1 MPQLIISTVGTSLL
15 TNQINPKLHPNN
27 WQDRLNKSAN
37 YTVEE
42 MESDPDVKDILE
54 ILKKRVEDKLYNED
68 TEEDKIREISAELN
82 GIYGIYEYT
91 EKSQQDQHWL
101 ITTDT
106 AQGKI
111 AANLVQSF
119 LKLKFKG
126 MDVQVY
132 TPNNLSTKSTD
143 KFQDGIDNFLKWAD
157 ETLPGYKNNGYY
169 KIRFNL
175 VGGFKALQG
184 YLNTIGMFYA
194 DEIIYIFEG
203 NSELVKIPRLP
214 IELKKSVIRPVQFA
228 LMATEVGIW
237 VKRSELEGVEPAE
250 TLLFIV
256 DDEATL
262 TSWGRLTWN
271 NCKRDFLTAE
281 KLLEFPKIKYEKS
294 FEKDYQKNAT
304 DANKKL
310 YLHEVIAE
318 VSASMIKYNGDTTRF
333 DRRLNF
339 SRYEGKKKCE
349 GGISKNQI
357 DHFYI
362 KNTGRRVSCIL
373 DKGQLYLRHYGEHDY
388 VNDNP

>member
-15 TNQINPKLHPNN
+15 TNQIDPDIHPSS
-27 WQDRLNKSAN
+27 WLGRLNEAAN

-42 MESDPDVKDILE
+42 MEYYPDVQNILE
-54 ILKKRVEDKLYNED
+54 TLKQRVEDKLYDED
-68 TEEDKIREISAELN
+68 TEDDEIREISAELN
-82 GIYGIYEYT
+82 GIYGIYEHT

-106 AQGKI
+106 AQGEI
-111 AANLVQSF
+111 AANIVQKF
-119 LKLKFKG
+119 LESKG
-126 MDVQVY
+126 MAVQVY
-132 TPNNLSTKSTD
+132 DPDNLSTRSTE
-143 KFQDGIDNFLKWAD
+143 KFQDGIDQLLKWAD
-157 ETLPGYKNNGYY
+157 ETLREYKYNGYY

-203 NSELVKIPRLP
+203 SSELVKIPRLP
-214 IELKKSVIRPVQFA
+214 IEIKKSVIKPVQFA

-237 VKRSELEGVEPAE
+237 VKRSELEGVEPAD

-262 TSWGRLTWN
+262 TNWGRLTWN
-271 NCKRDFLTAE
+271 NCKEDFLTTE
-281 KLLEFPKIKYEKS
+281 KLLEFPKIKYEQS
-294 FEKDYQKNAT
+294 FSKDYQKNAT

-310 YLHEVIAE
+310 DLHEVIAE

-349 GGISKNQI
+349 GGILKNQI

>member
-1 MPQLIISTVGTSLL
+1 MPQFIISTVGTSLL
-15 TNQINPKLHPNN
+15 TNQIDPDIDPRN
-27 WQDRLNKSAN
+27 WLDRLNEAAN

-42 MESDPDVKDILE
+42 MEYYPDVKDILE
-54 ILKKRVEDKLYNED
+54 TLKQRVEEKLYNED
-68 TEEDKIREISAELN
+68 TEDDEIREISAELN

-91 EKSQQDQHWL
+91 EKNPQDQHWL
-101 ITTDT
+101 IQTDT
-106 AQGKI
+106 AQGEI
-111 AANLVQSF
+111 AANIVQKF
-119 LKLKFKG
+119 LESKG
-126 MDVQVY
+126 MAVQVY
-132 TPNNLSTKSTD
+132 SPDNLSTRSTE
-143 KFQDGIDNFLKWAD
+143 KFQDGIDKFLEWAD
-157 ETLPGYKNNGYY
+157 QTLRKYKYDGYY

-203 NSELVKIPRLP
+203 SSELVKIPRLP
-214 IELKKSVIRPVQFA
+214 IEIKKSVIKPVQFA

-262 TSWGRLTWN
+262 TNWGRLTWN
-271 NCKRDFLTAE
+271 NCKRDFLTTE
-281 KLLEFPKIKYEKS
+281 KLLEFPKIKYEQS
-294 FEKDYQKNAT
+294 FSKDYQKNAT
-304 DANKKL
+304 DDQKKL
-310 YLHEVIAE
+310 DLHEVIAE
-318 VSASMIKYNGDTTRF
+318 VSASILKYNGDTTRF

>member
-143 KFQDGIDNFLKWAD
+143 KFQDGIDNFLKW
-157 ETLPGYKNNGYY
+157 
-169 KIRFNL
+169 IRS
-175 VGGFKALQG
+175 
-184 YLNTIGMFYA
+184 TIVF
-194 DEIIYIFEG
+194 
-203 NSELVKIPRLP
+203 
-214 IELKKSVIRPVQFA
+214 
-228 LMATEVGIW
+228 
-237 VKRSELEGVEPAE
+237 
-250 TLLFIV
+250 
-256 DDEATL
+256 
-262 TSWGRLTWN
+262 
-271 NCKRDFLTAE
+271 
-281 KLLEFPKIKYEKS
+281 
-294 FEKDYQKNAT
+294 
-304 DANKKL
+304 
-310 YLHEVIAE
+310 
-318 VSASMIKYNGDTTRF
+318 
-333 DRRLNF
+333 
-339 SRYEGKKKCE
+339 
-349 GGISKNQI
+349 
-357 DHFYI
+357 
-362 KNTGRRVSCIL
+362 
-373 DKGQLYLRHYGEHDY
+373 QLC
-388 VNDNP
+388 

>member
-15 TNQINPKLHPNN
+15 TNQIDPDIHPRN
-27 WQDRLNKSAN
+27 WLERLNEAAN

-42 MESDPDVKDILE
+42 MEYYPDVQDILE
-54 ILKKRVEDKLYNED
+54 TLKQRVEDKLYNEN
-68 TEEDKIREISAELN
+68 TEDDKIREISAELN

-101 ITTDT
+101 IATDT
-106 AQGKI
+106 AQGEI
-111 AANLVQSF
+111 AANIVQSF
-119 LKLKFKG
+119 LESKG
-126 MDVQVY
+126 MRVQVY
-132 TPNNLSTKSTD
+132 APDNLSTRSTE
-143 KFQDGIDNFLKWAD
+143 KFKDGIDELLKWAD
-157 ETLPGYKNNGYY
+157 QTLLVQKKSGDE
-169 KIRFNL
+169 IRFNL

-214 IELKKSVIRPVQFA
+214 IEFKKSVIKPVQFA

-237 VKRSELEGVEPAE
+237 VKRSELEGVEPAD

-262 TSWGRLTWN
+262 TNWGRLTWN
-271 NCKRDFLTAE
+271 NCKDDFLTT
-281 KLLEFPKIKYEKS
+281 KNLLEFPKIKYEQS

-310 YLHEVIAE
+310 DLHEVIAE

-339 SRYEGKKKCE
+339 SRYEGKKKCD
-349 GGISKNQI
+349 GGILKNQI

-373 DKGQLYLRHYGEHDY
+373 DQGQLFLRHYGEHDY